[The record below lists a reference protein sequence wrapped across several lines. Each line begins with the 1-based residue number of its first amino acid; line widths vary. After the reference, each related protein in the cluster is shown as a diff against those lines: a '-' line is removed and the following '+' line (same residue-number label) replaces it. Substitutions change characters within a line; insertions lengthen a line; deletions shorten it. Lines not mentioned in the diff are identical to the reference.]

1 MPKLARPLTL
11 VELRN
16 ELSSSLRRTSIR
28 PSIYGY
34 HAQPHQ
40 QKFHDSPARGRLFIG
55 GNRSGKTVG
64 GAAEA
69 VKRLTGTHESYT
81 KHRTPIRGRAV
92 GVDFDN
98 GVNKI
103 MMPEIARWIPPSML
117 INGSWEASYA
127 KGDKTLTLENGSTLE
142 FMSYDQD
149 VDKFAGTSRHFVWFD
164 EEPPEEIFN
173 ECLARLIDTSGDWW
187 MTMTPLIDM
196 SWTLDRLYTPGIT
209 EADPN
214 IEVFEVSTSENQYV
228 NSVEIEILTMGMTDE
243 QKEARLHGK
252 YMTYTGTIYG
262 SVIQDST
269 FVEPYVDTDRWPLLE
284 KWGHFG
290 MLDHGYRNP
299 TAFLLGAFDSEGR
312 IIIYDEYYE
321 TNRLVKENALAI
333 LSRINELK
341 IKDKLHY
348 IVADPSI
355 KNKDPIGGGSIYQEY
370 GEHGLYMTLANND
383 VTAGINRVSSRLKNN
398 QLYIAKNC
406 TNLRWEINRYRW
418 AKFSS
423 SKIATK
429 NSLKE
434 TPLKKDDHACDA
446 LRYGVV
452 SRPALIGELD
462 MKVGN
467 ILNAP
472 VSVNSDD
479 FRDTELISHW
489 GNSFEETYSNNHP
502 VLGSDY

>member
-1 MPKLARPLTL
+1 MARVASPPTL

-16 ELSSSLRRTSIR
+16 ELSSALRRTSIR
-28 PSIYGY
+28 PSIFGY
-34 HAQPHQ
+34 KAQDYQ
-40 QKFHDSPARGRLFIG
+40 IDFHKSFSRGRLLIG
-55 GNRSGKTVG
+55 GNRSGKTVA

-69 VKRLTGTHESYT
+69 VKRLTGLHENYT
-81 KHRTPIRGRAV
+81 KHRIPIRGRAV

-117 INGSWEASYA
+117 INGSWEASYQ

-164 EEPPEEIFN
+164 EEPPEDIFN
-173 ECLARLIDTSGDWW
+173 ECLARLIDVSGDWW

-196 SWTLDRLYTPGIT
+196 SWTLDRIYTPGIT
-209 EADPN
+209 QSDPN
-214 IEVFEVSTSENQYV
+214 IEVFEVSTSQNSYV
-228 NSVEIEILTMGMTDE
+228 NSAEIEILTSGMTDE

-262 SVIQDST
+262 SVLADTT
-269 FVEPYVDTDRWPLLE
+269 FVDPYVDSDRWPLLDG
-284 KWGHFG
+284 WGHFG

-299 TAFLLGAFDSEGR
+299 TAFLLGAFDTEGR

-321 TNRLVKENALAI
+321 TNRLVKENAQAI
-333 LSRINELK
+333 LSRIRELK
-341 IKDKLHY
+341 IQDKLHY

-355 KNKDPIGGGSIYQEY
+355 RNKDPIGGGSIYQEY
-370 GEHGLYMTLANND
+370 GEHGLYMSLANND
-383 VTAGINRVSSRLKNN
+383 VVAGINRVSSRLKNK

-418 AKFSS
+418 DKYST
-423 SKIATK
+423 SKMTVK
-429 NSLKE
+429 HSLKE

-452 SRPALIGELD
+452 SRPQLPGEETLR
-462 MKVGN
+462 VGN
-467 ILNAP
+467 ILNSP
-472 VSVNSDD
+472 VSINSDD
-479 FRDTELISHW
+479 FRDPDLIPNW
-489 GNSFEETYSNNHP
+489 GNNQIDSNPQHSI
-502 VLGSDY
+502 LGSDW